1 MFVIFVK
8 HSCHKGYGVS
18 VFRYLCESFLI
29 TRFVKILKKLCRQ
42 AEKQEMMAMK
52 GILLGLSDFTY
63 YIESLHEDL
72 VQKLKPAADVYLKQ
86 DDNKRF
92 DFQQENVADVFVSM
106 FSRFLMYAPF
116 IVHCDNVEKVIG
128 LMKVDE
134 SVRKD
139 VKSLEDFL
147 QAEMEREKKGN
158 MPTSFNSLLAFP
170 FQHVIR

>member
-1 MFVIFVK
+1 MISK
-8 HSCHKGYGVS
+8 LS

-42 AEKQEMMAMK
+42 AEKQEMLALK
-52 GILLGLSDFTY
+52 SILLGLSDFTY

-72 VQKLKPAADVYLKQ
+72 VQKLKPAADVYLKHS
-86 DDNKRF
+86 DNKRF
-92 DFQQENVADVFVSM
+92 DFQQENVADVFISM
-106 FSRFLMYAPF
+106 FPRFFMYAPF
-116 IVHCDNVEKVIG
+116 IVHCDNIEKVIG

-139 VKSLEDFL
+139 VKSLEEFL